1 MRQTSAR
8 KKQIVDRAKTFEKER
23 NSVNRTKKKK
33 KETGTDKCL
42 KETDCE

>member
-23 NSVNRTKKKK
+23 NSVNRTKKKRK
-33 KETGTDKCL
+33 KRDWDRQMPERNSL
-42 KETDCE
+42 